1 MWLMWVAD
9 SNTIPRL
16 IQGNLFTRNDMSNSQ
31 PTAPDAE
38 AKKEEASSGPILQFD
53 MSASLRDLENR
64 LAEEKQIDNTGTFA
78 ARAVEVELFN
88 LPVKQETEVA
98 NTKIEL
104 TLDDAESDIFSSGL
118 LDELAQEASNKL
130 ESSRSEEQIAQ
141 AKSKR
146 LNAALERIAKFF
158 FAFVKHVNHMEP
170 AIPRTYRLDART
182 VFDGLKWRGAYVDSR
197 KQNLSATATWDYVS
211 FFVRYCTARPV
222 TVMRPWTQLAALKV
236 ELARLDLRVMD
247 KDDLDDR
254 KARQEWLQALLLPEV
269 PVLLEFRG
277 NYQTGFIEV
286 KSRNVAMFNAA
297 NYRLDPAEVSPAL
310 LDDIGRVLLGRVDR
324 LPHVLQPVT

>member
-1 MWLMWVAD
+1 
-9 SNTIPRL
+9 
-16 IQGNLFTRNDMSNSQ
+16 
-31 PTAPDAE
+31 
-38 AKKEEASSGPILQFD
+38 

-64 LAEEKQIDNTGTFA
+64 LAEEKQIDNMGTFA

-88 LPVKQETEVA
+88 LPVKQEAEVA

-170 AIPRTYRLDART
+170 AIPRTYWLDART
-182 VFDGLKWRGAYVDSR
+182 DFDGLKWRDAYVDSR

-211 FFVRYCTARPV
+211 FSVRYCTDRPV

-247 KDDLDDR
+247 EDDLDAK

-277 NYQTGFIEV
+277 NYQTGLIEV

-310 LDDIGRVLLGRVDR
+310 LDDIGRVLLGRVDL
-324 LPHVLQPVT
+324 LPHILQPVT